1 MNWINTKIK
10 EVLTNGDKLKILLK
24 PSVNLVLVQKDTLEF
39 LRGKKLNVYDID
51 YIERLYDDY
60 IVKQLGKTYLNGN
73 RINQKL

>member
-24 PSVNLVLVQKDTLEF
+24 PSVNLVLVQKDTLEL
-39 LRGKKLNVYDID
+39 LRGKKLNAYDIN

-60 IVKQLGKTYLNGN
+60 IVKQLGKTYLQN
-73 RINQKL
+73 